1 MVYGGST
8 LSITSLL
15 GIPNLIDLMRAG
27 YLGTD
32 AIAPPLIGIIGSIFQ
47 YVLCMLFLLFIEKRY
62 ISKGMLL
69 EENVATAIEQEDDFG
84 DLPKDFMAFLP
95 ALILICFTVSP
106 VWRPASTLSTK

>member
-32 AIAPPLIGIIGSIFQ
+32 AIAAPFIGIIGSIFQ
-47 YVLCMLFLLFIEKRY
+47 YVLC
-62 ISKGMLL
+62 G
-69 EENVATAIEQEDDFG
+69 A
-84 DLPKDFMAFLP
+84 
-95 ALILICFTVSP
+95 ILIVHRKKIYF
-106 VWRPASTLSTK
+106 KGYGI